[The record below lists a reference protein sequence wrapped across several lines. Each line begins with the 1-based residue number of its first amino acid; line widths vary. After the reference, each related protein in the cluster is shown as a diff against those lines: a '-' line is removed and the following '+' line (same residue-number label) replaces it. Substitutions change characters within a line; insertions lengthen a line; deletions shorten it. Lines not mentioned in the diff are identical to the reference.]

1 MTHNKPTIAC
11 QSPPAQLCE
20 IRKATLLDV
29 NELARVNVESWK
41 FARSAQSQIF

>member
-20 IRKATLLDV
+20 IRNATLFDV
-29 NELARVNVESWK
+29 NELARINVESWK
-41 FARSAQSQIF
+41 FALRAQNQIF